1 MDAIAFYRSDQGK
14 IYLSVAGVSSLDNKS
29 WDKFEGGDLTPD
41 SPGPYNPG
49 NMKPSLAVGGLR
61 KRSNATIQR
70 AWSESLM
77 GAYFDLDLAA
87 GQAAFTC
94 SYTPV
99 KADGVTATG
108 LTIVYTGILL
118 TVTRPN
124 YDSTS
129 SAVVLLQCE
138 LECDEA
144 ITTSSS

>member
-1 MDAIAFYRSDQGK
+1 MPFYRSDQGR
-14 IYLSVAGVSSLDNKS
+14 IHLAVDGVPFTDNKS

-49 NMKPSLAVGGLR
+49 GMAPSLAVGGIR
-61 KRSNATIQR
+61 KRSNITVQR
-70 AWSESLM
+70 AWTESLM
-77 GAYFDLDLAA
+77 GVFMNLDDAA
-87 GQAAFTC
+87 GSASFTC
-94 SYTPV
+94 SYTPLQV
-99 KADGVTATG
+99 DRKTSAG
-108 LTIVYTGILL
+108 LTITYTGILL